1 MAEEE
6 TSRDSRSHRRTQAEP
21 ADIPD
26 WLQDVADED
35 VTPEPVAEVDESA
48 AGPDMSDWLQEMAEE
63 ETPEPVAQT
72 EEDETADLLSGMA
85 VAGIGW
91 HRCSRRRQVR

>member
-6 TSRDSRSHRRTQAEP
+6 TPEPAVLRHIEEAQAEP

-35 VTPEPVAEVDESA
+35 VTPEPVAEKSLE
-48 AGPDMSDWLQEMAEE
+48 GI
-63 ETPEPVAQT
+63 
-72 EEDETADLLSGMA
+72 LS
-85 VAGIGW
+85 
-91 HRCSRRRQVR
+91 